1 MYGIFGALGY
11 GEASA
16 ATGQPDPSRQAQG
29 LRPMGSGGHR
39 PRAVASSIF
48 GGAVYEYSASERP
61 VSLQPALVMP
71 TGGALAAFGMVMPP
85 VAPEAISE
93 RLGRRIPI
101 THQAPMTLPISTMA
115 ARRLPITQVW
125 PGVYLPREVP
135 AQLPIGGGVS
145 YQGFGGLTGFGS

>member
-16 ATGQPDPSRQAQG
+16 GTGQPDPSRQAQG

-39 PRAVASSIF
+39 ARAVASSIF
-48 GGAVYEYSASERP
+48 GGAVYEYSAAERP
-61 VSLQPALVMP
+61 VSLQPALVAP
-71 TGGALAAFGMVMPP
+71 TGGTLALGMVMPP
-85 VAPEAISE
+85 VTPEAITE
-93 RLGRRIPI
+93 RIGRRIPI
-101 THQAPMTLPISTMA
+101 THQASMTLPISTMA
-115 ARRLPITQVW
+115 PRRLPITQQW
-125 PGVYLPREVP
+125 PGVYLPRAVP